1 MKLSIHFAWGLGLV
15 AALAGCGGGGGGG
28 ETTPIGNS
36 SGTTTV
42 SGVALN
48 SYLENATV
56 FLDVNGDGV
65 WNTGEPFATTN
76 AKGEF
81 SFPSNES
88 MAGRFLVVK
97 ATTATKMDGSLL
109 TQGMTLMTPAEKP
122 SVISPLTT
130 EVVAKMK
137 NDGVSFDTAKSAVQS
152 ELGLDA
158 SLDVMKDYIKEKAS
172 NPNYAKVQNVSS
184 VVSDLLKTVE
194 TQPASTRLASLKAE
208 IDTKLFPI
216 LSLVKEA
223 TDVSSAKQKLA
234 DRIQEIANNSG
245 GETGLGKFQAQ
256 WIDYAKSSTKN
267 ASSAYFILDSSKSR
281 STSNWLSY
289 SAVKDAVAL
298 MISLPSL
305 IESPPKFSI
314 ETKETTIRL
323 GVNFY
328 GRNHD
333 AVLTFAKALTD
344 TTTSIQ
350 SIQRTTGAI
359 TEIAHTT
366 SAAQAFPTTIS
377 EGAKGILFV
386 GESTDGNG
394 SKCADTSISYETII
408 VASEL
413 FFNLII
419 NESSTTPL
427 PTGCVELSKRT
438 GKETFSFKVLST
450 GLLLHS
456 VTTLGKF
463 SYSGIPFEGVAL
475 EGF

>member
-1 MKLSIHFAWGLGLV
+1 V
-15 AALAGCGGGGGGG
+15 
-28 ETTPIGNS
+28 
-36 SGTTTV
+36 TTTV

-65 WNTGEPFATTN
+65 LNTGEPSATTN
-76 AKGEF
+76 ANGEF
-81 SFPSNES
+81 SFATAES
-88 MAGRFLVVK
+88 MSGRFLVVK
-97 ATTATKMDGSLL
+97 ATTATKMDGALL

-137 NDGVSFDTAKSAVQS
+137 NDSVSFDAAKSAVQS

-223 TDVSSAKQKLA
+223 PDVTTAKQKLA
-234 DRIQEIANNSG
+234 ERIQTITNNSG

-256 WIDYAKSSTKN
+256 WIDYAKTSTKN
-267 ASSAYFILDSSKSR
+267 ASSAYFIIDSSKSR
-281 STSNWLSY
+281 IDTGNWLSY
-289 SAVKDAVAL
+289 GEAERYAAL
-298 MISLPSL
+298 FQIFLPSL

-314 ETKETTIRL
+314 ETQGQTIRL
-323 GVNFY
+323 GVNFS

-333 AVLTFAKALTD
+333 ALLVFGKALAD
-344 TTTSIQ
+344 ATTSIQ
-350 SIQRTTGAI
+350 SIQRTTSAI
-359 TEIAHTT
+359 TEIAHANST
-366 SAAQAFPTTIS
+366 SKAFPATIS
-377 EGAKGILFV
+377 EGANGILFV
-386 GESTDGNG
+386 GESTVGNG
-394 SKCADTSISYETII
+394 SKCANTSISYETIT

-419 NESSTTPL
+419 DETATTPL
-427 PTGCVELSKRT
+427 PNGCVELSKRT
-438 GKETFSFKVLST
+438 EKETFSFKVLST
-450 GLLLHS
+450 GLSLHS
-456 VTTLGKF
+456 ITTLGKF
-463 SYSGIPFEGVAL
+463 SYSGFKVQGVAL